1 MVDLSELDVLRH
13 RALLVVKLARCVA
26 VHRSDASRRA
36 GAVGEDGECAGQL
49 CFALGEL
56 DHLVEIA
63 QVGNGGVQL
72 ADASIGVQLH
82 GVHVMDKLRRWH
94 IDRIGILTSRHA
106 SLENSVGDRLTMIA
120 D

>member
-1 MVDLSELDVLRH
+1 MVDLTELDVLRH
-13 RALLVVKLARCVA
+13 RALLVVELARCVS

-36 GAVGEDGECAGQL
+36 GAVGEDGECAGEL
-49 CFALGEL
+49 RFAFGKL
-56 DHLVEIA
+56 DHFVEIA

-82 GVHVMDKLRRWH
+82 GVHVVDKLRRWH
-94 IDRIGILTSRHA
+94 VDGVGILTSRHA
-106 SLENSVGDRLTMIA
+106 TLEYSVSDWLTMLA